1 MDSVFVVGGLI
12 LGFVVMKL
20 AIKLIEWMEK
30 KSE

>member
-1 MDSVFVVGGLI
+1 MDSVFIVGGLI

-20 AIKLIEWMEK
+20 VIKLIEWMEK